1 MSDDQYEYESGPA
14 EPPTESIT
22 CVDCGGRCH
31 LLTHPPEDGLWLAGD
46 VVAYR
51 CSDCLDRWDLVLMPL
66 GEYLHN
72 LLRRVN
78 RYLVQVSLSL
88 LYDTFHLKRSAR
100 FEIPHS

>member
-1 MSDDQYEYESGPA
+1 MFNELVTQTGCTNWLNELVSDDQHEYESGPA

-31 LLTHPPEDGLWLAGD
+31 LLTHAPEDGLWLAGD

-66 GEYLHN
+66 GE
-72 LLRRVN
+72 
-78 RYLVQVSLSL
+78 
-88 LYDTFHLKRSAR
+88 
-100 FEIPHS
+100 

>member
-1 MSDDQYEYESGPA
+1 MSDDQQVYESGPA

-51 CSDCLDRWDLVLMPL
+51 CSDCLDRWDLVLMPP
-66 GEYLHN
+66 GE
-72 LLRRVN
+72 
-78 RYLVQVSLSL
+78 
-88 LYDTFHLKRSAR
+88 
-100 FEIPHS
+100 